1 MWVSEPPDREPA
13 RLPGR
18 STAPLSPPT
27 PELDRRLER
36 ALLETGVPGLIL
48 AVSSPGKPT
57 VARAYGTQSGAQPI
71 EPTLPAMLCSLCK
84 PLTAQAFLVLVQEGK
99 LRLSDPAARWLT
111 CDSRITLLHLLT
123 HRSGLPAK
131 FPEGLRAPTEA
142 QRVAQAL
149 TEPLAFTPGT
159 GFLYSNVG
167 YQALGRILESVT
179 SQRPDKFIQKRLLEP
194 LGIKSYFVATYL
206 SPADQQRYDSGA
218 AYLLT
223 PQRFD
228 KTTGAYTAVRDR
240 AVSLSRE
247 AWGGSDVCGAG
258 CMSAPDFLK
267 FLLSVTPTQR
277 QLIRR
282 NAQDS
287 YGPGWMLR
295 DGGLAH
301 TGTGSGETHYALT
314 RESGVSYVCFIPS
327 SNDDACEKL
336 LTAVQSA
343 VKYLP

>member
-1 MWVSEPPDREPA
+1 MWVSDT
-13 RLPGR
+13 
-18 STAPLSPPT
+18 S
-27 PELDRRLER
+27 ELDRRLER
-36 ALLETGVPGLIL
+36 ARAQTGIPGLIL
-48 AVSSPGKPT
+48 AVTSPGKPT
-57 VARAYGTQSGAQPI
+57 ITRAYGTQNGTQPI

-111 CDSRITLLHLLT
+111 CDPRITLLHLLT
-123 HRSGLPAK
+123 HRSGMPAK
-131 FPEGLRAPTEA
+131 FAEGLRAPTEA
-142 QRVAQAL
+142 ERVKQAL
-149 TEPLAFTPGT
+149 TETLLFAPGAS
-159 GFLYSNVG
+159 FLYSNVG

-179 SQRPDKFIQKRLLEP
+179 GQRPDKFIQKRLLDP

-206 SPADQQRYDSGA
+206 PPAEQKRYDSGA

-228 KTTGAYTAVRDR
+228 KTTSAYAPVRDR
-240 AVSLSRE
+240 FANLARE
-247 AWGGSDVCGAG
+247 AVGSADTCGAG

-267 FLLSVTPTQR
+267 FLLSVTPAQR

-336 LTAVQSA
+336 LIAIQSA
-343 VKYLP
+343 VKSLL

>member
-1 MWVSEPPDREPA
+1 MSASNQQA
-13 RLPGR
+13 RD
-18 STAPLSPPT
+18 T
-27 PELDRRLER
+27 RLER
-36 ALLETGVPGLIL
+36 ALRETRVPGLIL
-48 AVSSPGKPT
+48 AVAQPGKPPL
-57 VARAYGTQSGAQPI
+57 ARAYGLQDDKPI
-71 EPTLPAMLCSLCK
+71 APALPAMLCSLCK

-99 LRLSDPAARWLT
+99 LRLSDPAAQWLP
-111 CDSRITLLHLLT
+111 CDPRITLLHLLT

-142 QRVAQAL
+142 ERVKQTL
-149 TEPLAFTPGT
+149 TEPLLFAPGT
-159 GFLYSNVG
+159 SFLYSNVG

-179 SQRPDKFIQKRLLEP
+179 GQRSDKFIQTRLLDP

-206 SPADQQRYDSGA
+206 SPAEQKRYDSGMSA
-218 AYLLT
+218 LLT
-223 PQRFD
+223 PQHFD
-228 KTTGAYTAVRDR
+228 KETGAHTPVRDR
-240 AVSLSRE
+240 FTSLARE
-247 AWGGSDVCGAG
+247 AVGSADTCGAG

-267 FLLSVTPTQR
+267 LLLSVTPAQR

-282 NAQDS
+282 NAQES

-314 RESGVSYVCFIPS
+314 RESGMSYVCFIPS

-336 LTAVQSA
+336 LSAVQSA
-343 VKYLP
+343 VKYGV